1 MIFFTHSAVLRV
13 NPYVKKELDLPFYFL
28 NSSSLGLPI
37 VLGSQLRQ
45 FWHSILISA
54 SSSYLPQTHLI
65 YPSIKAT
72 SISNFQ

>member
-45 FWHSILISA
+45 F
-54 SSSYLPQTHLI
+54 
-65 YPSIKAT
+65 
-72 SISNFQ
+72 